1 MTCPR
6 GHTTTT
12 YRTIKDSQGRP
23 TKSFAFDR
31 STCEACP
38 LFPRCVRSKTQGRT
52 ITLHYHEDLLKAA
65 RERQHTH
72 EFKVTYKLRAA
83 VERTIAELGGHGAK
97 QARYIGTTKD
107 LLQSQWT
114 GAVINLKRLFK
125 LFGGDMYHMRAV
137 MMVTA
142 RVRAG

>member
-1 MTCPR
+1 
-6 GHTTTT
+6 
-12 YRTIKDSQGRP
+12 
-23 TKSFAFDR
+23 
-31 STCEACP
+31 
-38 LFPRCVRSKTQGRT
+38 VRSKIQGRT
-52 ITLHYHEDLLKAA
+52 VTLHYHEDLLKAA

-107 LLQSQWT
+107 LLQAQWT
-114 GAVINLKRLFK
+114 GAVVNLKRLFK
-125 LFGGDMYHMRAV
+125 LFRGDMNHMRTV